1 MQWPITHVHYNFCHL
16 NPCDWRSKDILQ
28 VSKDLYFQGR
38 NPMAQR
44 KEWKE
49 ELTVTGFVGYQAFPI
64 EEEAYSSEGDCL
76 CRYPT

>member
-1 MQWPITHVHYNFCHL
+1 
-16 NPCDWRSKDILQ
+16 
-28 VSKDLYFQGR
+28 
-38 NPMAQR
+38 MAQR